1 VVLFLFS
8 HPTEW
13 QGFKAAASPFFF
25 FLCGTTVIKIFFDQ
39 GRGWNFA

>member
-25 FLCGTTVIKIFFDQ
+25 FLCGTTVDWEKYEKVEVP
-39 GRGWNFA
+39 W